1 MGEGG
6 LEPPRPYEHWHL
18 KPARLPFR
26 HSPEWM
32 LHASKTSATTHPLPS
47 ICLGTDGSGIVLM
60 MKVTD
65 WETREL
71 ESASR
76 ERLLVEIGTLQ
87 NTIEMK
93 QVAAL
98 EAQVLRLQQ
107 ELLAARDFAIGAAAR
122 AGETNIQAVQL
133 VEKQVLDLRRELLAA
148 RDFAIG
154 AASRAGEAQAQVT
167 AQAGQL
173 AAAQARVAFLS
184 KYINRMRN
192 STTWKIG
199 RVIMLPVRVVNKISG
214 KSA

>member
-32 LHASKTSATTHPLPS
+32 LHASNTFATTHPCRGIYLR
-47 ICLGTDGSGIVLM
+47 IIGSGIVLVM
-60 MKVTD
+60 SATD

-87 NTIEMK
+87 
-93 QVAAL
+93 QAL
-98 EAQVLRLQQ
+98 ASTDQRTGVGELQQ
-107 ELLAARDFAIGAAAR
+107 QISELKQQVSELQQGLIAARDFAM
-122 AGETNIQAVQL
+122 
-133 VEKQVLDLRRELLAA
+133 
-148 RDFAIG
+148 G
-154 AASRAGEAQAQVT
+154 AASRAGEAQAQVI

-173 AAAQARVAFLS
+173 GAAQARVAFLS
-184 KYINRMRN
+184 KHINRMRN
-192 STTWKIG
+192 STTWKLG
-199 RVIMLPVRVVNKISG
+199 RIMMLPVRIIKKITG
-214 KSA
+214 KTA

>member
-32 LHASKTSATTHPLPS
+32 LHASNTSATTHPRRS
-47 ICLGTDGSGIVLM
+47 ICLGTRGSGIVLVM
-60 MKVTD
+60 RATD

-71 ESASR
+71 GSASR

-93 QVAAL
+93 QVTAL
-98 EAQVLRLQQ
+98 EGQVLNLQQ
-107 ELLAARDFAIGAAAR
+107 ELLAAKDFAMGAAAR
-122 AGETNIQAVQL
+122 AGESKIQA
-133 VEKQVLDLRRELLAA
+133 EQVLLRQVGNLQRELLAA

-154 AASRAGEAQAQVT
+154 AASRAGEAHAQLA

-173 AAAQARVAFLS
+173 GAAQARIAFLS
-184 KYINRMRN
+184 KHINRMRN
-192 STTWKIG
+192 STTWKLG
-199 RVIMLPVRVVNKISG
+199 RIMMLPVRVIKKITG
-214 KSA
+214 KTA

>member
-32 LHASKTSATTHPLPS
+32 LHASNTSATTHPRRG
-47 ICLGTDGSGIVLM
+47 IRLGINGSGIVLVM
-60 MKVTD
+60 SATD
-65 WETREL
+65 WESREL

-87 NTIEMK
+87 
-93 QVAAL
+93 QAL
-98 EAQVLRLQQ
+98 ARAVQRAGVGELQQ
-107 ELLAARDFAIGAAAR
+107 QVGELQQQVGELQEGLLAS
-122 AGETNIQAVQL
+122 
-133 VEKQVLDLRRELLAA
+133 

-167 AQAGQL
+167 TQAGQFR
-173 AAAQARVAFLS
+173 AALARVEFLS

-192 STTWKIG
+192 STTWKLG
-199 RVIMLPVRVVNKISG
+199 RIMMLPVRIFKKLIG